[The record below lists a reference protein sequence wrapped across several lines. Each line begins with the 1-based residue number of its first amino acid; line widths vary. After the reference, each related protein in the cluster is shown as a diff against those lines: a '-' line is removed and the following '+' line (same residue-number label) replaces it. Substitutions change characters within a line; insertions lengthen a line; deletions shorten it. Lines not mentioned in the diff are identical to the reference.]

1 MVMAFSR
8 PFLWAVDLLDLVG
21 RYSSCYATSRYY
33 DILHLAILAEELKRK
48 VYYGESSY
56 NTG

>member
-1 MVMAFSR
+1 MAFSR